1 MQNILCKTDCGHGMM
16 AYKSKALLVLR
27 LAAGIIF
34 VMHGWDKLTPG
45 GIEIA
50 GFADMLTKIGW
61 PVLPLFFAWVVAL
74 TEFVGGIAL
83 ILGIFTR
90 PAGVLLSIVM
100 LVAWGMAKKFALP
113 AGDADFALLSIALAL
128 AMVGPG
134 SYSVASMMM
143 KDKHDM
149 EKG

>member
-1 MQNILCKTDCGHGMM
+1 MQNILCKTDCGHSMM
-16 AYKSKALLVLR
+16 AHKSKALLVLR

-45 GIEIA
+45 GIEIT

-61 PVLPLFFAWVVAL
+61 PVAPLFFAWVVAL
-74 TEFVGGIAL
+74 TEFVGGLAL

-100 LVAWGMAKKFALP
+100 LVAWGMAKKFGLP
-113 AGDADFALLSIALAL
+113 AGDADFALLAISIAL

-143 KDKHDM
+143 KGKHDM